1 MTTSSVSKTSWI
13 YTVVSLLMVCV
24 FLFPIYW
31 MIATAVKPATEIFA
45 NPPKLIPTSV
55 DFTVWQTR
63 IFENPRVL
71 RYFVNSL
78 ILGFGTTFLTLALAA
93 PASYGIAKL
102 PIRGKSFLLS
112 ISLVS
117 LMFPAIMLALPFFV
131 MFSRVGLT
139 DSYAGL
145 ILANTALAL
154 PFAIIVLRPFF
165 LAIPNELTAAA
176 QIDGCTPF
184 GAFVRVVLPLA
195 TPGLFTA
202 AVFTFLF
209 GWSDLVFA
217 LSLTTE
223 ESMRPVTAG
232 LWNFIGSNVTQWN
245 AVMAFSTLAMLPPLA
260 VFLFAQR
267 YVVAG
272 LTAGA
277 VKE

>member
-1 MTTSSVSKTSWI
+1 MIRTTPAKSWLLSLI
-13 YTVVSLLMVCV
+13 GLLMLAI

-31 MIATAVKPATEIFA
+31 MIATAVKPTTQIFA
-45 NPPKLIPTSV
+45 DPPQIIPTHV
-55 DFTVWQTR
+55 DFSVWRER
-63 IFENPRVL
+63 IFSNPRIM
-71 RYFVNSL
+71 RYFLNS
-78 ILGFGTTFLTLALAA
+78 IVIGFGTTILTLALAA
-93 PASYGIAKL
+93 PASYALARL
-102 PIRGKSFLLS
+102 PVRGKSLLLS
-112 ISLVS
+112 LSLTS
-117 LMFPAIMLALPFFV
+117 LLFPAIMLALPFFV
-131 MFSRVGLT
+131 MFSRLGLT

-145 ILANTALAL
+145 ILANTTLAL
-154 PFAIIVLRPFF
+154 PFAIVVLRPFF
-165 LAIPNELTAAA
+165 LAIPAELTDAA
-176 QIDGCTPF
+176 QIDGCTSF
-184 GAFVRVVLPLA
+184 GAFLRVILPLA

-260 VFLFAQR
+260 VFLVSQR

>member
-1 MTTSSVSKTSWI
+1 MTTRTVSKASWI

-31 MIATAVKPATEIFA
+31 MVATAVKPATEIFA
-45 NPPKLIPTSV
+45 NPPKLIPTNV

-131 MFSRVGLT
+131 MFSRIGLT

-260 VFLFAQR
+260 VFLVAQR

>member
-1 MTTSSVSKTSWI
+1 MNRSADAKSWVFTLVSV
-13 YTVVSLLMVCV
+13 LMLAV

-31 MIATAVKPATEIFA
+31 MITTAVKPTTEIFA
-45 NPPKLIPTSV
+45 NPPRFIPTSL
-55 DFTVWQTR
+55 DFSAWRER
-63 IFENPRVL
+63 IFDPRIA
-71 RYFVNSL
+71 RYFVNSTVV
-78 ILGFGTTFLTLALAA
+78 GFGTTLLTLALAA
-93 PASYGIAKL
+93 PAAYGIASL

-112 ISLVS
+112 MSLTA
-117 LMFPAIMLALPFFV
+117 LMFPAIMLATPLFV
-131 MFSRVGLT
+131 MFSRLALT
-139 DSYAGL
+139 DNYLGL
-145 ILANTALAL
+145 ILANTTLAL

-165 LAIPNELTAAA
+165 LAIPNELTSAAR
-176 QIDGCTPF
+176 IDGCSSF
-184 GAFVRVVLPLA
+184 GAFFRVVLPLA

-217 LSLTTE
+217 LTLTTE

-245 AVMAFSTLAMLPPLA
+245 SVMAFSTLAMLPPLV
-260 VFLFAQR
+260 VFLVAQR

>member
-1 MTTSSVSKTSWI
+1 MTTSSTSKRSWI
-13 YTVVSLLMVCV
+13 YTVISLLMLGV

-31 MIATAVKPATEIFA
+31 MVATAVKPATEIFA

-55 DFTVWQTR
+55 DFTVWQSR

-131 MFSRVGLT
+131 MFSRIGLT

-165 LAIPNELTAAA
+165 LAIPDELTAAA

-272 LTAGA
+272 LTARA

>member
-1 MTTSSVSKTSWI
+1 MTTSSTSKWSWV
-13 YTVVSLLMVCV
+13 YTVISLLMVCV

-31 MIATAVKPATEIFA
+31 MVATAVKPATEIFA

-131 MFSRVGLT
+131 MFSRIGLT

-165 LAIPNELTAAA
+165 LAIPDELTAAA

>member
-1 MTTSSVSKTSWI
+1 MTRSMPLKGWP
-13 YTVVSLLMVCV
+13 YTILSLLMLGV

-45 NPPKLIPTSV
+45 NPPQIIPTSV
-55 DFTVWQTR
+55 DFTVWQQR
-63 IFENPRVL
+63 IFENPRIM
-71 RYFVNSL
+71 RYFLNST
-78 ILGFGTTFLTLALAA
+78 ILGFGTTLLTLALAA

-112 ISLVS
+112 LCLTSL
-117 LMFPAIMLALPFFV
+117 LFPAIMLALPFFV
-131 MFSRVGLT
+131 MFSRLGLT
-139 DSYAGL
+139 DSYLGL

-165 LAIPNELTAAA
+165 LAIPVELVDSAR
-176 QIDGCTPF
+176 IDGCTPF

-217 LSLTTE
+217 LALTTE
-223 ESMRPVTAG
+223 EEMRPVTAG

-245 AVMAFSTLAMLPPLA
+245 AVMAFSTLAMLPPLI
-260 VFLFAQR
+260 VFLIAQR